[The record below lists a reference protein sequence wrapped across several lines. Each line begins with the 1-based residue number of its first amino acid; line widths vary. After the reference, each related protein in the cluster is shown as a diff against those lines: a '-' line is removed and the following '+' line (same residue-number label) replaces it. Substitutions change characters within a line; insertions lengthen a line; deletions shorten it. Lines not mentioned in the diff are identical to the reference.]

1 MFSRVDNFLVITTNN
16 LMALE
21 ATTEWVYGI
30 LKTTYFIQIELFP
43 NLTLY
48 RIYIPIGQ
56 DWDNKIKKKL
66 TEYLTVRHL
75 KLLKE
80 P

>member
-1 MFSRVDNFLVITTNN
+1 MFSRVDNLLVITTNN

-21 ATTEWVYGI
+21 ATTEWVYEI

-48 RIYIPIGQ
+48 HICIPIGQ

-66 TEYLTVRHL
+66 TEDLTARHL
-75 KLLKE
+75 ELLKE
-80 P
+80 S